1 MIERGQENFIM
12 DMRINKVRENVELYF
27 KKHLP
32 EYTVLEIR
40 KKSYHPA
47 DSYLWMVSAKKED
60 GTYAVWTAWNEST
73 QSLNYGHYHLKSI
86 EACEAVFEEFYYR
99 KG

>member
-1 MIERGQENFIM
+1 MEINL
-12 DMRINKVRENVELYF
+12 NKVREHVELYF
-27 KKHLP
+27 QKHLP

-40 KKSYHPA
+40 RKSCHPA
-47 DSYLWMVSAKKED
+47 DDYLWMVSAKKED

-73 QSLNYGHYHLKSI
+73 QSLNYGHYCLKSI
-86 EACEAVFEEFYYR
+86 EDCETVFEEFYF